1 MRFHRVLRFI
11 LNALRMRFIT
21 HRPIFLSHM
30 VTIQCDCKCLTC
42 AYWKIGYQEE
52 LSTNEVFRM
61 LDDAYSVGMT
71 DYVVWGGEPLL
82 RRDLPTLTKYANR
95 LGFDV
100 TIITNGSLL
109 HKRIDEIA
117 GDLYGLVVSIDHP
130 DALKHD
136 EMRGKTGVYRR
147 AVEGIKRAK
156 RYHHLN
162 IFINCVVS
170 KLNINELERMVKLA
184 EQLDV
189 KITFELMEVVPG
201 YNEHLRPS
209 NEEILR
215 AFMNLVELKRDGHP
229 IANSVAYLEGVAKQI
244 PYVCYVPEVL
254 VTVEWNGN
262 IRVCSTISE
271 KLKPR
276 LKSTYLGNIKER
288 KFSEIFASEAYQEY
302 IQAARRCWKCNLSY
316 PREIS
321 SLYSLDGN
329 SIKNLFSEIIKH
341 R

>member
-11 LNALRMRFIT
+11 LNALRTRFIT

-30 VTIQCDCKCLTC
+30 VTIRCDCKCLTC
-42 AYWKIGYQEE
+42 VYWKVGYQEE
-52 LSTNEVFRM
+52 LSTNEVGRM

-82 RRDLPTLTKYANR
+82 RSDLPNLTKYANR

-109 HKRIDEIA
+109 PKRVDEIA

-130 DALKHD
+130 DASKHD
-136 EMRGKTGVYRR
+136 EMRGKAGVYRR
-147 AVEGIKRAK
+147 AVEGVKRAK
-156 RYHHLN
+156 HYSHLN

-189 KITFELMEVVPG
+189 KITFELVEVVPG

-209 NEEILR
+209 NEEILK
-215 AFMNLVELKRDGHP
+215 AFMNLVELKRNGHP
-229 IANSVAYLEGVAKQI
+229 IANSMAYLEGVAKQI

-276 LKSTYLGNIKER
+276 LKNAYLGNIKDT

-302 IQAARRCWKCNLSY
+302 IQAAKRCWKCNLSY

-321 SLYSLDGN
+321 SLYSLDSN
-329 SIKNLFSEIIKH
+329 SIKNLFSKII
-341 R
+341 